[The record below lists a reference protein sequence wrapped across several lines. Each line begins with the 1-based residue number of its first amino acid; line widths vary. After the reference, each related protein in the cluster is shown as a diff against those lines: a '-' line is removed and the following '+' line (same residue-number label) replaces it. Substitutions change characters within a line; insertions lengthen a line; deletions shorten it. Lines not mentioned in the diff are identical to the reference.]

1 MPDPRASR
9 GVTSG
14 REFPAVVTGNLK
26 GAVPSPIY
34 LADRSLIVRDLGLM
48 PYDQALGIQAEAV
61 RDVATG
67 GAERLLVL
75 EHPLVI
81 TLGRNS
87 GAEHLL
93 VSPETLAERGI
104 QLVHAARGGS
114 VTCHF
119 PGQLVI
125 YPILR
130 LNQRPGGLRRL
141 VFDLE
146 EAVIRTLT
154 PYGLPAA
161 RNPGRP
167 GVWIQDRKIASIGL
181 ALKNWV
187 TFHGLALNVGLNT
200 SLFDLITPCGL
211 SGVRVT
217 SVHGELGRE
226 EPGVAEV
233 KEALVAAL
241 REELA

>member
-1 MPDPRASR
+1 MTSR
-9 GVTSG
+9 
-14 REFPAVVTGNLK
+14 RDHPAVVVGNPT
-26 GAVPSPIY
+26 GAVPSAVY
-34 LADRSLIVRDLGLM
+34 RADRSLIVQELGLR
-48 PYDQALGIQAEAV
+48 PYDQALDIQAEAV
-61 RDVATG
+61 RDVAIG

-75 EHPLVI
+75 EHSPVI

-93 VSPETLAERGI
+93 VSPKILAQRGI

-154 PYGLPAA
+154 PYGLPAV
-161 RNPGRP
+161 RQPGRP
-167 GVWIQDRKIASIGL
+167 GVWIRDRKIASIGL
-181 ALKNWV
+181 ALKHWV
-187 TFHGLALNVGLNT
+187 TFHGLALNVTRNT

-211 SGVRVT
+211 PGVRVT

-226 EPGVAEV
+226 KPKMAEV

-241 REELA
+241 REKLA

>member
-1 MPDPRASR
+1 M
-9 GVTSG
+9 V
-14 REFPAVVTGNLK
+14 
-26 GAVPSPIY
+26 
-34 LADRSLIVRDLGLM
+34 
-48 PYDQALGIQAEAV
+48 IQAEAV
-61 RDVATG
+61 REAAAG
-67 GAERLLVL
+67 GVERLLVL
-75 EHPLVI
+75 EHPPVI

-93 VSPETLAERGI
+93 IPPQTLTERGI

-114 VTCHF
+114 VTCHY

-146 EAVIRTLT
+146 EAVIQTLT
-154 PYGLPAA
+154 PYGLPAT
-161 RNPGRP
+161 RHPGRP
-167 GVWIQDRKIASIGL
+167 GVWIKDRKIASIGL
-181 ALKNWV
+181 AIKHWV
-187 TFHGLALNVGLNT
+187 TFHGLALNVTRNT
-200 SLFDLITPCGL
+200 SLFNLITPCGL
-211 SGVRVT
+211 PGVRVT

-226 EPGVAEV
+226 EPGMAEV

-241 REELA
+241 REKLA

>member
-1 MPDPRASR
+1 
-9 GVTSG
+9 VTSG
-14 REFPAVVTGNLK
+14 RELPAVVADNLTC
-26 GAVPSPIY
+26 AVSPAVY
-34 LADRSLIVRDLGLM
+34 GADRSLIVQDLGLM
-48 PYDQALGIQAEAV
+48 LYDLALDIQAEAV
-61 RDVATG
+61 RDVVTG
-67 GAERLLVL
+67 GMERLLVL
-75 EHPLVI
+75 EHPPVI

-93 VSPETLAERGI
+93 VSLETLVERGI

-141 VFDLE
+141 VSNLE

-154 PYGLPAA
+154 PYGLPAV
-161 RNPGRP
+161 RNTGRP

-181 ALKNWV
+181 ALKHWV

-217 SVHGELGRE
+217 SVHGELGQE
-226 EPGVAEV
+226 EPGMAEV
-233 KEALVAAL
+233 KEALVGVL
-241 REELA
+241 REVLA

>member
-1 MPDPRASR
+1 
-9 GVTSG
+9 
-14 REFPAVVTGNLK
+14 
-26 GAVPSPIY
+26 
-34 LADRSLIVRDLGLM
+34 M
-48 PYDQALGIQAEAV
+48 PYDEALDIQAGAV
-61 RDVATG
+61 RDVAGG
-67 GAERLLVL
+67 GAERVLVL
-75 EHPLVI
+75 EHPSVI

-93 VSPETLAERGI
+93 VSPETLARRGI

-130 LNQRPGGLRRL
+130 LNQRSGGLRRL
-141 VFDLE
+141 VSDLE

-154 PYGLPAA
+154 PYGLPAV
-161 RNPGRP
+161 RQPGRP
-167 GVWIQDRKIASIGL
+167 GVWIRDRKIASIGL
-181 ALKNWV
+181 ALKHWV
-187 TFHGLALNVGLNT
+187 TFHGMALNVTRNT

-217 SVHGELGRE
+217 SVHGELGGD
-226 EPGVAEV
+226 EPEMSQV
-233 KEALVAAL
+233 KESLIGVL
-241 REELA
+241 REVLA

>member
-1 MPDPRASR
+1 M
-9 GVTSG
+9 TSG
-14 REFPAVVTGNLK
+14 RDQAFVAAEDLRNFG
-26 GAVPSPIY
+26 PSALSPTAKY
-34 LADRSLIVRDLGLM
+34 SLGRDLIVQDLGLT
-48 PYDQALGIQAEAV
+48 PYDRALAIQAKNV
-61 RDVATG
+61 RDVAAG

-75 EHPLVI
+75 EHPPVI

-93 VSPETLAERGI
+93 IPPQTLAQRGI

-114 VTCHF
+114 VTCHY
-119 PGQLVI
+119 PGQLVV

-154 PYGLPAA
+154 PYGLPAT
-161 RNPGRP
+161 RYPDRP
-167 GVWIQDRKIASIGL
+167 GVWVHDSKIASIGL
-181 ALKNWV
+181 AIKHWV
-187 TFHGLALNVGLNT
+187 TFHGLALNVTRNT
-200 SLFDLITPCGL
+200 SLFNLITPCGL
-211 SGVRVT
+211 PGIRVT

-226 EPGVAEV
+226 EPGMAEV
-233 KEALVAAL
+233 KEALIAAL